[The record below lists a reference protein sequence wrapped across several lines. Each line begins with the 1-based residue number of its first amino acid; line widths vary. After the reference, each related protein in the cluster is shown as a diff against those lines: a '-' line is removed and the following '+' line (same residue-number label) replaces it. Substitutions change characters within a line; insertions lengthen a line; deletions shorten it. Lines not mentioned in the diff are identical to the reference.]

1 MTAPVE
7 NGSLLSGTLAH
18 IGGDLLLAPERL
30 LIVLGLGFFVGLA
43 FEEFFSRSR
52 LKPPGGVRTFPLL
65 ALTGALLYALAPETG
80 ALLLLGL
87 GVLGLWL
94 AIFYWQRLETQ
105 RAEPDLEPAPGARID
120 GGIMAPLCNL
130 IVFLLGPITLSQPL
144 WIAVSIAV
152 TLVLLTG
159 ARERLHAFAADV
171 GRAELTT
178 LGKFLIIIGIILPL
192 VPDEQ
197 VTHLTPIT
205 PYEVWLAVVAV
216 STLSY
221 ASYLLQRYIAPKAG
235 AMYSAA
241 LGGLYSSTATTVV
254 LSRQLSH
261 ETPPQAGAQAGIV
274 LSTSIMFLRILA
286 VVAIFNLPLA
296 TTLMPALLVLCAGGL
311 ALTAVLF
318 LRGRARSPQAKAAA
332 YQASNPLEVSA
343 ALTFAVLFVAL
354 SLAVAWGRQEFGE
367 SGIFGVAAIAG
378 VTDVDPFVLSLAQST
393 GTTSPLMLTAAA
405 ILVAAASNNFLKAG
419 YTLVFAGR
427 KNGLLPAGALFLLAF
442 GTVAAAAILAG
453 IGL

>member
-1 MTAPVE
+1 MTEPVDS
-7 NGSLLSGTLAH
+7 GSLLSGTFAH

-30 LIVLGLGFFVGLA
+30 IIVLGLGFFVGLA
-43 FEEFFSRSR
+43 FEEYFSHSR
-52 LKPPGGVRTFPLL
+52 LKPPGGIRTFPLL
-65 ALTGALLYALAPETG
+65 ALTGALLYALSPETHLPFLIG
-80 ALLLLGL
+80 FV
-87 GVLGLWL
+87 VLGLWL
-94 AIFYWQRLETQ
+94 AVFYWQRLETQ
-105 RAEPDLEPAPGARID
+105 RAEPEVEPAPGARID

-130 IVFLLGPITLSQPL
+130 IVFLLGPVTLSQPL
-144 WIAVSIAV
+144 WIAVSVAV

-171 GRAELTT
+171 GRAELVT

-192 VPDEQ
+192 VPNEQ

-235 AMYSAA
+235 AMLSAA

-254 LSRQLSH
+254 LSRQLAH
-261 ETPPQAGAQAGIV
+261 ETPPQTGAQAGIV
-274 LSTSIMFLRILA
+274 LSTSIMFLRILV

-296 TTLMPALLVLCAGGL
+296 TALLPSLLALCAGGL

-318 LRGRARSPQAKAAA
+318 LRARAKKSPEETTS
-332 YQASNPLEVSA
+332 YYSTNPLEVSA

-354 SLAVAWGRQEFGE
+354 SLAVAWGRQQFGE
-367 SGIFGVAAIAG
+367 SGIFAVAAIAG
-378 VTDVDPFVLSLAQST
+378 VTDVDPFVLSLAQGT
-393 GTTSPLMLTAAA
+393 GAGSPLMLTAAA

-419 YTLVFAGR
+419 YTLVFAGK
-427 KNGLLPAGALFLLAF
+427 KNGLLPAGALFLLSF
-442 GTVAAAAILAG
+442 GTVLAALILAG
-453 IGL
+453 AI

>member
-1 MTAPVE
+1 MNDPVE
-7 NGSLLSGTLAH
+7 SGSLLSGTFTN

-30 LIVLGLGFFVGLA
+30 VVVLGLGFFVGLA

-65 ALTGALLYALAPETG
+65 ALAGALLYALAPET
-80 ALLLLGL
+80 LIPFLVGL

-94 AIFYWQRLETQ
+94 AVFYWQRLETH
-105 RAEPDLEPAPGARID
+105 RAEPDIEPAPGARID

-130 IVFLLGPITLSQPL
+130 IVFLLGPIALSQPL
-144 WIAVSIAV
+144 WVAVSIAV
-152 TLVLLTG
+152 TVVLLTG
-159 ARERLHAFAADV
+159 ARERLHAFAAGV
-171 GRAELTT
+171 GRTELTT

-192 VPDEQ
+192 VPNEP
-197 VTHLTPIT
+197 VTALTPIT

-221 ASYLLQRYIAPKAG
+221 ASYLLQRYFAPKAG

-254 LSRQLSH
+254 LSRQLAQ
-261 ETPPQAGAQAGIV
+261 ETPPQASAEAGIV
-274 LSTSIMFLRILA
+274 LATSIMFVRIL
-286 VVAIFNLPLA
+286 VVVSVFNGALA
-296 TTLMPALLVLCAGGL
+296 LTLMPALLTLCAVGL
-311 ALTAVLF
+311 GLTGLIY
-318 LRGRARSPQAKAAA
+318 LRGKARKTRGESAP
-332 YQASNPLEVSA
+332 YQSSNPLEVSA

-354 SLAVAWGRQEFGE
+354 SVAVAWGRQQFGE
-367 SGIFGVAAIAG
+367 SGIFAVAAIAG
-378 VTDVDPFVLSLAQST
+378 VTDVDPFVLSLAQSAKT
-393 GTTSPLMLTAAA
+393 ASPMALTAAA

-419 YTLVFAGR
+419 YTIVFAGK
-427 KNGLLPAGALFLLAF
+427 KNGLLPAAALFLLSL
-442 GTVAAAAILAG
+442 GTVAAALILAG